1 MVGLHFLHCN
11 TFKIYIF
18 LNLSCYI
25 ITIRGRFISSGQF
38 SHSVMSNSLQPYGLQ
53 HSRLPCWTPTPRACS
68 NSCPWSRWCH
78 SVISS
83 SVVPFSS
90 CLQSCPASGSFPMS
104 QFFTPG
110 GQSIGVSASA
120 SVLQMNVQGWFP
132 LGLMGWITLQFKGLS
147 RVFLQQQFKTI
158 NYSVFSF
165 LYDPTLTAIH
175 DHWKTI
181 ALTRWTIIS
190 KVSAF

>member
-1 MVGLHFLHCN
+1 MLILCSETNECTSVQFH
-11 TFKIYIF
+11 
-18 LNLSCYI
+18 SAQS
-25 ITIRGRFISSGQF
+25 IS
-38 SHSVMSNSLQPYGLQ
+38 HAWLCEHGLQ
-53 HSRLPCWTPTPRACS
+53 HTRFSCPSPTSGAYS
-68 NSCPWSRWCH
+68 NSYPSCQWFHPT
-78 SVISS
+78 ISS
-83 SVVPFSS
+83 YVIPFSF
-90 CLQSCPASGSFPMS
+90 CLQSFSASGSFPMS